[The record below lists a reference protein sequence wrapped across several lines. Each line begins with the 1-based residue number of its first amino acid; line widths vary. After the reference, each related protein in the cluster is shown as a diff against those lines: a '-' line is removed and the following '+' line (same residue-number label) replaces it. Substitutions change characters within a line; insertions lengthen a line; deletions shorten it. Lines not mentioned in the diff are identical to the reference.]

1 MSVPATLG
9 ATMTGVLVGL
19 LLGLAAPTDDG
30 DDESVKVTVV
40 VVLATADNGV
50 VDPKLREL
58 ARQVRKRDSRLTGFT
73 LMSTEVKS
81 IPVGESAAVPLVE
94 KQELKI
100 TVEAAKDAK
109 GRISLTIKPP
119 ELGEISY
126 ACTCEKF
133 FPVVTPYQTKS
144 GQQLIVA
151 VMATPAAKK

>member
-1 MSVPATLG
+1 
-9 ATMTGVLVGL
+9 MTGVLVGL

-126 ACTCEKF
+126 ACTC
-133 FPVVTPYQTKS
+133 PLRTC
-144 GQQLIVA
+144 
-151 VMATPAAKK
+151 

>member
-1 MSVPATLG
+1 
-9 ATMTGVLVGL
+9 MTGVLVGL

>member
-1 MSVPATLG
+1 
-9 ATMTGVLVGL
+9 MTGVLVGL

-151 VMATPAAKK
+151 VMATPAAKKRAGPRRTL